1 MHIAWRSHVEIP
13 MRPSLS
19 MECGFP
25 SSENTLGLGGSLKL
39 SLGFSALSP
48 PEVVILRNHPLLL
61 NCSGY
66 SEEGPLQIYW
76 KYQDVTIRDKHFQ
89 ILSNGSLYIERTV
102 SQKKRERRWDGNYT
116 CLLKN
121 RVGSLASRPIRVIF
135 ARMSKTFTSEP
146 QPLTTHEGGQARFS
160 CQIYAVPPADISWYK
175 DGIKLPQNNSRYTFL
190 PSGTLQ
196 ITGVSLSDSGD
207 YKCHCSNIARQR
219 NSTEA
224 ALTVLPR
231 IEQFQ
236 PPVFLSPGEEVT
248 AIANKPTVLECLADG
263 FPTVELSWKRE
274 DGEEIP
280 DQLLRSGNLYFPKV
294 QPNHSGSYICTA
306 KTVNKDINQI
316 ATAIQKVPLTVHVP
330 PKFLKVPVSQIIP
343 TAQTVR
349 FDCEVESVPAASIQ
363 WLKDGEQVYI
373 NGRIKL
379 KPGNT
384 LVISQTVTTDSG
396 IYQCVASNGAGT
408 TTSAARLQVNASSDQ
423 PQPPS
428 DLKAFTMSSSAIVLS
443 WEPVISLPSA
453 PIQAY
458 TVHYVPSNGGIEQD
472 AVAVNTS
479 LLIERLKPYSNY
491 TFYVRAYSNKS
502 ASEPSQPIVQMT
514 GEDVPLVAPKITLS
528 SISPTTLHVQWEQLP
543 MSKARGIITGHRI
556 YYRKHKQA
564 SSTVRSSNL
573 ATEYTITGLT
583 PKQKYDV
590 RVLSGTKAGFP
601 SLSDEAWPWV
611 VHEMPPLSS
620 SKVPLPPTVHLTVV
634 NNTALQV
641 EWSMPSDNP
650 YPVNGYYLSYR
661 QQNKPLKRRITL
673 PANATKFLLYDLA
686 PQTWYEVYLVAFNKK
701 GESQEAVR
709 KIITSSGDNP
719 DAETVEIVESPHQL
733 EAEPTSSTH
742 IRLTWKAPETS
753 RNISYYTIR
762 YHPVFASSLVNESS
776 ISYIRSTNNEVLIT
790 DLQPYTLYEFAVR
803 SHDVDKRQGPFS
815 PTVECRTK
823 EALPS
828 TPQDLTWSPIDANSI
843 RLNWQPPKY
852 PNGLI
857 LAYCILYST
866 RNSKNLDTWS
876 YKEEKGTETT
886 TVLAGLASNT
896 LYYLRMKVKN
906 GAGFSLATEA
916 MHINIPVRNNNNTKL
931 PSQENFNTQSPDQ
944 YLGIII
950 GAFIGLGCLI
960 ICAIIIKSRNRCCP
974 SPPVDPHVTD
984 ARYSACRG
992 NGYIPQMNGHILR
1005 GLPGE
1010 KRTSIRESQEMECFT
1025 PMLNSYP
1032 NGSNDRH
1039 LDTKGGYGMCNGR
1052 ANGIPPQILRNSHS
1066 SLSSHQGLVGNSPA
1080 PESDHPVSQNSKR
1093 YTVNDRKVAE
1103 NSWMDEAGDI
1113 TSSTVLLDDDDEAR
1127 PADNNRSTPSKN
1139 DAPATG
1145 ATTTNVAESSSNIQS
1160 KDSVPSESLSTCTV
1174 PPVSISPRSHPPPDC
1189 LSDSDPNCVP
1199 STANSP
1205 TGERSCNRANSSNSE
1220 PLPFSVNAFLSPL
1233 TGPRFSPSSNVDAV
1247 LEPT

>member
-1 MHIAWRSHVEIP
+1 MF
-13 MRPSLS
+13 
-19 MECGFP
+19 GFF
-25 SSENTLGLGGSLKL
+25 LGGSLKL
-39 SLGFSALSP
+39 SLSFSALSP

-61 NCSGY
+61 NCSGH
-66 SEEGPLQIYW
+66 SEEGPLQINW
-76 KYQDVTIRDKHFQ
+76 KYHDVTIRDKHFQ
-89 ILSNGSLYIERTV
+89 ILSNGSLYIEKTV

-121 RVGSLASRPIRVIF
+121 RVGSIASRPIRVIF

-160 CQIYAVPPADISWYK
+160 CQIFAVPPADILWYK

-196 ITGVSLSDSGD
+196 ITGVTLSDAGD

-219 NSTEA
+219 NSTDA
-224 ALTVLPR
+224 SLTVLPR
-231 IEQFQ
+231 VEQFQ

-248 AIANKPTVLECLADG
+248 AIANKPAVLECLADG
-263 FPTVELSWKRE
+263 FPTVELSWKKE

-280 DQLLRSGNLYFPKV
+280 DNFLKSGNLYFPKV

-306 KTVNKDINQI
+306 KTVNKDTNQV
-316 ATAIQKVPLTVHVP
+316 ATEIQKIPLTVHVP
-330 PKFLKVPVSQIIP
+330 PKFLKVPSSQIIP

-349 FDCEVESVPAASIQ
+349 FDCEVDSIPAASIQ

-379 KPGNT
+379 KSGNT

-396 IYQCVASNGAGT
+396 IYQCVASNVAGT
-408 TTSAARLQVNASSDQ
+408 TTASARLQVNASSDQ

-428 DLKAFTMSSSAIVLS
+428 GLKAFTMSSSAIVLS
-443 WEPVISLPSA
+443 WEPVLSLPSA

-458 TVHYVPSNGGIEQD
+458 TVHYVPSNGGIEHD
-472 AVAVNTS
+472 AVSVNTS
-479 LLIERLKPYSNY
+479 LLIERLKPYTNY

-514 GEDVPLVAPKITLS
+514 GEDVPLVAPKITLT
-528 SISPTTLHVQWEQLP
+528 SISPTTLHIQWEPLP

-564 SSTVRSSNL
+564 SSSVRSSNV
-573 ATEYTITGLT
+573 ANEYTITGLI

-590 RVLSGTKAGFP
+590 RVLSGTKTGFP
-601 SLSDEAWPWV
+601 SLSDEVWPWI
-611 VHEMPPLSS
+611 VHEMPALSS
-620 SKVPLPPTVHLTVV
+620 SKVPLPPPIVHLTVL

-641 EWSMPSDNP
+641 EWSMKSDNL
-650 YPVNGYYLSYR
+650 YPVDGYYLSYR
-661 QQNKPLKRRITL
+661 QQNKLLKRRITL
-673 PANATKFLLYDLA
+673 PANTTKFLLFDLA
-686 PQTWYEVYLVAFNKK
+686 PHSWYEVYLVAFNKK
-701 GESQEAVR
+701 GESQEAMR
-709 KIITSSGDNP
+709 KIITSSEDNP
-719 DAETVEIVESPHQL
+719 DAETVEVEEPPHQL

-742 IRLTWKAPETS
+742 IRLTWRAPETS
-753 RNISYYTIR
+753 RNISYYTVR
-762 YHPVFASSLVNESS
+762 YHPVFASGLVNESS

-803 SHDVDKRQGPFS
+803 LHDVDKRQGPFS
-815 PTVECRTK
+815 PTVECRTN

-828 TPQDLTWSPIDANSI
+828 APQDLAWSPIDANSI

-857 LAYCILYST
+857 IAYCILYSNQ
-866 RNSKNLDTWS
+866 NSKNLDTWN
-876 YKEEKGTETT
+876 YKEEKGTESTT
-886 TVLAGLASNT
+886 LLTGLTSNT

-906 GAGFSLATEA
+906 GAGMSLPTEIL
-916 MHINIPVRNNNNTKL
+916 HINIPVRHNNTTP
-931 PSQENFNTQSPDQ
+931 PSHDVFNPQSPDQ
-944 YLGIII
+944 YLGIAI
-950 GAFIGLGCLI
+950 GAFIGLSFLI
-960 ICAIIIKSRNRCCP
+960 ICAVIMKNRNKCCP
-974 SPPVDPHVTD
+974 SPPADPNVTD

-992 NGYIPQMNGHILR
+992 NGYIPQMNGHIAR
-1005 GLPGE
+1005 GLPSE
-1010 KRTSIRESQEMECFT
+1010 KRGSDRESQEMECFT

-1039 LDTKGGYGMCNGR
+1039 LDTKGGYGICNGR
-1052 ANGIPPQILRNSHS
+1052 ANGIPHQILRYSQS
-1066 SLSSHQGLVGNSPA
+1066 SLGSNQGLIENSPA
-1080 PESDHPVSQNSKR
+1080 PDSDHPVSQNSKR
-1093 YTVNDRKVAE
+1093 YTVNDRKVTE

-1113 TSSTVLLDDDDEAR
+1113 TSSTVLLDDDGDGAR
-1127 PADNNRSTPSKN
+1127 HAQPVPSTPSKN
-1139 DAPATG
+1139 DAPANG
-1145 ATTTNVAESSSNIQS
+1145 ANNANVTKSSSNIQS
-1160 KDSVPSESLSTCTV
+1160 KDSVVSPEATLTTCTV
-1174 PPVSISPRSHPPPDC
+1174 PPVSISHPQPPPDC
-1189 LSDSDPNCVP
+1189 QPDSNPNCVP

-1205 TGERSCNRANSSNSE
+1205 PGERSRNCASSSE

-1233 TGPRFSPSSNVDAV
+1233 AGPRFSQSSSSDTAP
-1247 LEPT
+1247 EPT